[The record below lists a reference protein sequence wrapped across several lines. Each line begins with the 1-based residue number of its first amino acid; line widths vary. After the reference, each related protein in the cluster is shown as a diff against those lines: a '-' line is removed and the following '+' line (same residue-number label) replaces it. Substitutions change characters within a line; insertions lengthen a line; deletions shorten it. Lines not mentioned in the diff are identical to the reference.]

1 MELGGL
7 LAADEQ
13 ESAGVGGGLQ
23 LEVTSRAFDRK
34 GRGGCAKVAKK
45 ILTASVSNTL
55 SSANPF
61 IAEIF
66 AQLQTAAD
74 TRILAEI
81 HDGQVT
87 GVTGSELLDLVR
99 KARTFIASR
108 GLQKGN
114 RCGLLAA
121 NNIRWVAM
129 DLALMAE
136 GVIVIPLYSRQAPA
150 ELVAMMKDCT
160 PSLLCCGDTALR
172 DAIAQNWSE
181 APPQY
186 LFDEIFTGV
195 DGIQL
200 DRPQMGK
207 DSPVTIIYTSG
218 TSGEAK
224 GVVLTA
230 ANVGFMLERTA
241 ERLSHLMA
249 GSASE
254 ISGQDRI
261 FHYLPFAFAA
271 SWIALLT
278 FLKRRSLVTINM
290 DLGKIAS
297 DMRTVAPDYFLN
309 VPQLLER
316 MRRAIDEQL
325 WQTGGVPQAIYAR
338 AKGAWARK
346 QENQPKRGDAMW
358 LALANRLVFPAIR
371 KKMIGRN
378 LKALICGSA
387 PLTAETQLYFMMLG
401 IRVLQV
407 YGLTETTA
415 ICTMDD
421 PNQVEVGRVGPAIPG
436 IEMRLGENDEI
447 VVRGPNVFPGYWNR
461 REQTAE
467 ALRDGWFHTGD
478 QGEVNAAGNWRIAGR
493 IKNLIVLGSG
503 HKISP
508 EPIEGAIAKVLPG
521 AQQVVVVGNGR
532 GYLSAIVTGSVKDED
547 VQAALDAVNPELPHY
562 KQVRAFVVQSEA
574 FSIENGS
581 LTANGKLK
589 RDVIAARM
597 KNEIEA
603 IYRVKQAV

>member
-1 MELGGL
+1 M
-7 LAADEQ
+7 
-13 ESAGVGGGLQ
+13 
-23 LEVTSRAFDRK
+23 
-34 GRGGCAKVAKK
+34 
-45 ILTASVSNTL
+45 N
-55 SSANPF
+55 
-61 IAEIF
+61 
-66 AQLQTAAD
+66 

-81 HDGQVT
+81 RDGEVT
-87 GVTGSELLDLVR
+87 GVTGGELLELVR
-99 KARTFIASR
+99 KARTFIASK
-108 GLQKGN
+108 GLQKGE
-114 RCGLLAA
+114 RCGLLAV
-121 NNIRWVAM
+121 NSIRWVAI

-136 GVIVIPLYSRQAPA
+136 GLIVVPLYSRQAPA

-160 PSLLCCGDTALR
+160 PALVCCGDAGLR
-172 DAIAQNWSE
+172 DAIAQSWAE
-181 APPQY
+181 APPRV
-186 LFDEIFTGV
+186 LFDEIFAGV
-195 DGIQL
+195 DGVQL
-200 DRPQMGK
+200 ERPQVGM

-241 ERLSHLMA
+241 ERLEQLMS
-249 GSASE
+249 GSSPHVRA
-254 ISGQDRI
+254 QDRI
-261 FHYLPFAFAA
+261 FHYLPFTFAA

-290 DLGKIAS
+290 DLSKIAN
-297 DMRTVAPDYFLN
+297 DMRVVAPDYFLN

-316 MRRAIDEQL
+316 MRRAVDEQL
-325 WQTGGVPQAIYAR
+325 WQTGGVAQAIYSR
-338 AKGAWARK
+338 AKGAWARRQDGQAK
-346 QENQPKRGDAMW
+346 PSDAMW
-358 LALANRLVFPAIR
+358 LGLANALVFPAIR

-387 PLTAETQLYFMMLG
+387 PLSAETQLYFMMLG

-421 PNQVEVGRVGPAIPG
+421 PNRVEVGRVGPAIPG
-436 IEMRLGENDEI
+436 MEMRLGEHDEI
-447 VVRGPNVFPGYWNR
+447 LVRGPNVFPGYWKR
-461 REQTAE
+461 PEQTAE

-508 EPIEGAIAKVLPG
+508 EPIENAIAKNLPE

-532 GYLSAIVTGSVKDED
+532 GYLSAIVTGKVAAEH
-547 VQAALDAVNPELPHY
+547 VQSALDVVNPELPHY
-562 KQVRAFVVQSEA
+562 KQVRAFYVRSEA
-574 FSIENGS
+574 FSIESGM
-581 LTANGKLK
+581 LTVNGKLK

-597 KNEIEA
+597 KDEIEGM
-603 IYRVKQAV
+603 YRVKQAV